1 MRRVAGYP
9 LPETAASA
17 RGVEDTAADWL
28 ARREAGLGVEQQA
41 EFSRWLLADARHA
54 EAVQRLEAGWRFM
67 QLPRHAGLGG
77 AVEAAV
83 GARVAAR
90 KRFHRR
96 LLAGCAFGGLA
107 AAAALVF
114 ALLPAR
120 PASGSAAPAVASAS
134 VAVKPE
140 RLTLPDGSVG
150 ELNAAAEIAV
160 AFTPGRRGVQLVR
173 GEAHFAVAKDASR
186 PFVVT
191 AGTVSVRA
199 VGTAFNVRFEPERVG
214 VLVTEGRV
222 AVERT
227 DVPAPASALPA
238 QPALPVAAVAA
249 PASVYLGAGDRLT
262 VPIQAP
268 VAAPLAPVRVSEQEM
283 AAALAWRGLRVE
295 FTNTP
300 LGEIVGLFN
309 RQNRVQLALGDEEL
323 ADIRISGIFW
333 SDDPEGFSR
342 LIESSAGLQVTR
354 RGETRIELRR

>member
-1 MRRVAGYP
+1 MRRASDLHYPPAAGP
-9 LPETAASA
+9 AP
-17 RGVEDTAADWL
+17 GVEDTAADWL
-28 ARREAGLGVEQQA
+28 ARREAGLGVAEQA
-41 EFSRWLLADARHA
+41 EFSRWLLADPRHA
-54 EAVQRLEAGWRFM
+54 EAVRRLEADWRFL
-67 QLPRHAGLGG
+67 QLPRYTGQAG

-83 GARVAAR
+83 EARVVAR

-96 LLAGCAFGGLA
+96 LLAGGALGGLA

-120 PASGSAAPAVASAS
+120 SVPGPALASAT

-140 RLTLPDGSVG
+140 QQTLPDGSVV
-150 ELNAAAEIAV
+150 ELNAGAAIAV
-160 AFTPGRRGVQLVR
+160 AFTPGRRDVRLVR
-173 GEAHFAVAKDASR
+173 GEAHFAVAKDATR

-199 VGTAFNVRFEPERVG
+199 VGTAFDVRFEPEQVG

-227 DVPAPASALPA
+227 DVPVPASAA
-238 QPALPVAAVAA
+238 PVRPDRPVEEVAA
-249 PASVYLGAGDRLT
+249 PARVYLGAGDRLT

-268 VAAPLAPVRVSEQEM
+268 VAALLAPTRVSEREM
-283 AAALAWRGLRVE
+283 AVALAWRGLRVE

-309 RQNRVQLALGDEEL
+309 RQNRLQLALGDEAL
-323 ADIRISGIFW
+323 ADLRISGIFW

-342 LIESSAGLQVTR
+342 LLESSAGLQVTR
-354 RGETRIELRR
+354 ATDARIVLRR

>member
-1 MRRVAGYP
+1 M
-9 LPETAASA
+9 AAEPA
-17 RGVEDTAADWL
+17 LGVEDTAAGWL
-28 ARREAGLGVEQQA
+28 ARREAGLSVEQQE

-54 EAVQRLEAGWRFM
+54 EAVLRLETGWRFL
-67 QLPRHAGLGG
+67 QLPRHTGQAG

-83 GARVAAR
+83 AARVAAR

-96 LLAGCAFGGLA
+96 LLTVGALGGLA

-120 PASGSAAPAVASAS
+120 SVPGLVASPS

-140 RLTLPDGSVG
+140 RQTLPDGSVV
-150 ELNAAAEIAV
+150 ELNANAEIAV
-160 AFTPGRRGVQLVR
+160 AFTPGRRDVRLVR
-173 GEAHFAVAKDASR
+173 GEAHFAVAKDATR

-191 AGTVSVRA
+191 AGSVSVRA
-199 VGTAFNVRFEPERVG
+199 VGTAFNVRFEPEQVG

-227 DVPAPASALPA
+227 DVPPPVA
-238 QPALPVAAVAA
+238 ALPVRSDLPAPAGAA
-249 PASVYLGAGDRLT
+249 PARVYLGAGDRLT

-268 VAAPLAPVRVSEQEM
+268 VAAPLAPTRVTEQEM

-300 LGEIVGLFN
+300 LGEIVELFN
-309 RQNRVQLALGDEEL
+309 RQNRRQLALGDEGL

-342 LIESSAGLQVTR
+342 LLENSAGLRATPQSDA
-354 RGETRIELRR
+354 RIVLHR